1 MKIEQYCIS
10 LGIKDKKDLSDKQIE
25 EWGRYLSPGGILSQI
40 FILGTEL
47 DKKNAVAMLR
57 TAINN
62 NKHFQYSYIINESEE
77 DVELK
82 EKFKIWLD

>member
-25 EWGRYLSPGGILSQI
+25 EWGRYLSPGRVLSQI
-40 FILGTEL
+40 FILGTDL
-47 DKKNAVAMLR
+47 DKKNAVVMLR
-57 TAINN
+57 TAINDN
-62 NKHFQYSYIINESEE
+62 INESEE

>member
-10 LGIKDKKDLSDKQIE
+10 LGIKDKRDLSDKQIE
-25 EWGRYLSPGGILSQI
+25 EWGRMLSPGRVLAEI
-40 FILGTEL
+40 FRLGTDL

-57 TAINN
+57 KAIND

-77 DVELK
+77 DVEMSK
-82 EKFKIWLD
+82 KFKIWLD

>member
-47 DKKNAVAMLR
+47 DKKMPLLCC
-57 TAINN
+57 
-62 NKHFQYSYIINESEE
+62 
-77 DVELK
+77 ELQSITTSIFNILTSSMK
-82 EKFKIWLD
+82 VKKTLS

>member
-1 MKIEQYCIS
+1 MKIEQYCIG
-10 LGIKDKKDLSDKQIE
+10 LGIKDKKELTDKQIE
-25 EWGRYLSPGGILSQI
+25 EWGRILSPGRVLAEI
-40 FILGTEL
+40 FRLGTDF

-57 TAINN
+57 KAIND

-77 DVELK
+77 AVEMN

>member
-1 MKIEQYCIS
+1 MKIEQYCIG

-25 EWGRYLSPGGILSQI
+25 EWGRLLSPGRVLVEI
-40 FILGTEL
+40 FKLGTYL

-57 TAINN
+57 KAIND
-62 NKHFQYSYIINESEE
+62 NKHFRYSYIFNENEE
-77 DVELK
+77 DVEMK